1 MYNPA
6 FDPRVKFGI
15 PAAAGVALAAG
26 AAANDGTPLET
37 IGAGL
42 GGAAGGAA
50 GLVAARSLAGKYNPQ
65 LIQRAQ
71 KAVSRAGNAVG
82 DYGRNLPEGSR
93 VRKGVADAM
102 ADGISLID
110 NRGFGV
116 AGERNAMIP
125 FPTQGVQQNV
135 QKGLSTVLVPAAGAS
150 AALGGVAAGQAGGAL
165 LEAMGMGIDPEMPG
179 SSNTV
184 NSRLSMQSA
193 MLPMY

>member
-6 FDPRVKFGI
+6 FDPRIKFGI

-26 AAANDGTPLET
+26 TAMNDGTPLEAV
-37 IGAGL
+37 GAGL

-50 GLVAARSLAGKYNPQ
+50 GLLAARGLAGKYNPQ
-65 LIQRAQ
+65 LIQRAG
-71 KAVSRAGNAVG
+71 KAVSGAGNRVG
-82 DYGRNLPEGSR
+82 DYARTLPEGSR
-93 VRKGVADAM
+93 VRKAAADAM
-102 ADGISLID
+102 ADGISLVD
-110 NRGFGV
+110 NRVFGV
-116 AGERNAMIP
+116 PGERNAMIP

-135 QKGLSTVLVPAAGAS
+135 QKGLSAVLVPAAGAS
-150 AALGGVAAGQAGGAL
+150 AALGGVAAGQAVGAVGQ
-165 LEAMGMGIDPEMPG
+165 MMGIDPEMPG